1 MTKRS
6 SELNPLTIFIL
17 MGSFAAGLA
26 LGAVYF
32 TGLWQTVKKM
42 PSSERP
48 LLLMLASFAL
58 RLIILLTAFYFIMGG
73 HWERL
78 TAAMIG
84 FVTMKIF
91 LTKKLGIKKAA

>member
-1 MTKRS
+1 MISDLDSVTV
-6 SELNPLTIFIL
+6 LVLF
-17 MGSFAAGLA
+17 GSFAAGLA
-26 LGAVYF
+26 LGVLYF

-48 LLLMLASFAL
+48 LLLMLGSFAL
-58 RLIILLTAFYFIMGG
+58 RALILLAAFYFIMGG

-84 FVTMKIF
+84 FVAMKIF
-91 LTKKLGIKKAA
+91 FTKKLGIKKAA